1 MKLVKK
7 QSRINGLPSISQ
19 YLDISISNYPA
30 DRIYISFQ
38 FTPSTSFPRRREYV
52 SYNLYLFK
60 SYKTHGI
67 YIQNLVHANLNVAR
81 FITINYN
88 ESMSLKLF
96 NSLSKSKEDFK
107 PYSPPNVNFYTCGF
121 TVYDHTHIG
130 SIKKYVGDDLIR
142 RSLDFLGYK
151 VIHVQNVTDVG
162 HLVSDNDEGE
172 DKLEK
177 GAKKHNKSVWDV
189 AEEFMNEFYNTM
201 DAVNNLRP
209 TIIQRATDEKSI
221 KSQIL
226 KIQTLIDNGFGYI
239 TENAVYFDVSKLSE
253 YNPFSNQTLEQKIK
267 GARED
272 VVIDKNKK
280 NPADFALWVFTKGIH
295 KDHIMRW
302 ESPWGNGFP
311 GWHIECSAISLDNL
325 DNKIDIHTG
334 GVDHKEIHHP
344 NEIAQNVGICGHQV
358 VKFWVHHEFL
368 VVDGKKMSK
377 SLGNFYTLNDIQQ
390 KGYSALE
397 LRYFMLQAHYRSQIN
412 FTWQALENAANGYKN
427 LKRKVAELQTSLSSH
442 SGVKSSL
449 TRRAIESNESNIQ
462 NLDQYKNFASALQDD
477 INIPQA
483 LAVVW
488 ETVDNQ
494 QLSDEVKLSLVK
506 LFDEVMGLKLL
517 ENSGDKIPEN
527 IQQLAQKRQT
537 AREQKD
543 FDLADK
549 LRQQISDEGYEVED
563 TSNGFKL
570 LKK

>member
-1 MKLVKK
+1 
-7 QSRINGLPSISQ
+7 
-19 YLDISISNYPA
+19 
-30 DRIYISFQ
+30 
-38 FTPSTSFPRRREYV
+38 
-52 SYNLYLFK
+52 
-60 SYKTHGI
+60 
-67 YIQNLVHANLNVAR
+67 
-81 FITINYN
+81 
-88 ESMSLKLF
+88 MSLKLF
-96 NSLSKSKEDFK
+96 NSLSKTKEDFK
-107 PYSPPNVNFYTCGF
+107 PYNPPHVNFYTCGF

-142 RSLDFLGYK
+142 RSLEFLGYK
-151 VIHVQNVTDVG
+151 VKHVQNVTDVG

-189 AEEFMNEFYNTM
+189 AEEFMDEFYSTM
-201 DAVNNLRP
+201 DSVNNLRP

-221 KSQIL
+221 KSQIA

-253 YNPFSNQTLEQKIK
+253 YNPFSNQTLQEKIK

-295 KDHIMRW
+295 KDHIMKW
-302 ESPWGNGFP
+302 ESPWGTGFP

-334 GVDHKEIHHP
+334 GVDHKEVHHP
-344 NEIAQNVGICGHQV
+344 NEIAQNFGICGEAV
-358 VKFWVHHEFL
+358 VKYWVHHEFL

-377 SLGNFYTLNDIQQ
+377 SLGNFYTLNDIVN
-390 KGYSALE
+390 KGFSPLE
-397 LRYFMLQAHYRSQIN
+397 LRYFMLQAHYRSQLN
-412 FTWQALENAANGYKN
+412 FTWQALENAANGYRN
-427 LKRKVAELQTSLSSH
+427 LKRKVAELQTSLSGH
-442 SGVKSSL
+442 SDPDSASSSL
-449 TRRAIESNESNIQ
+449 RHSERSEESYTQ
-462 NLDQYKNFASALQDD
+462 NLTQYKNFVSALEDD
-477 INIPQA
+477 INIPKA
-483 LAVVW
+483 LSVVW
-488 ETVDNQ
+488 ETVDSQ
-494 QLSDEVKLSLVK
+494 QLDDATKIALIK
-506 LFDEVMGLKLL
+506 QFDEVMGLKLL
-517 ENSGDKIPEN
+517 ENTGDKIPEN
-527 IQQLAQKRQT
+527 IQHLAQKRQT